1 MCPEAAVLPSPA
13 FAPCRRLEFQ
23 FVWTLPAFDCVTA
36 FSSTASALLRQV
48 LSARVDLLKSLP
60 DIALNSCEP
69 SAQKCRQ
76 QRLLARAYTSEKSRP
91 RFGSVKQRSLSC
103 LSLTVS
109 PVYCPVTATD
119 ITVWIISALLAIG
132 IGASKYAKWNARNK
146 LVRDLAAM
154 DPDRRE
160 KMLSRMSPERAMEA
174 RQELM
179 RRFHIS

>member
-1 MCPEAAVLPSPA
+1 MRKISSAHWQRQTAV
-13 FAPCRRLEFQ
+13 
-23 FVWTLPAFDCVTA
+23 
-36 FSSTASALLRQV
+36 
-48 LSARVDLLKSLP
+48 
-60 DIALNSCEP
+60 
-69 SAQKCRQ
+69 
-76 QRLLARAYTSEKSRP
+76 
-91 RFGSVKQRSLSC
+91 SLSC

-109 PVYCPVTATD
+109 PVYCLVTATD
-119 ITVWIISALLAIG
+119 ITVWIISALLAVG